1 MALRSFSFSEETKKY
16 IFDGDIYELQSLQ
29 WEPVGKKKQWA
40 SQELFSILKEIKYS
54 TK

>member
-16 IFDGDIYELQSLQ
+16 IFDGDIYELQSLH
-29 WEPVGKKKQWA
+29 WEPVGKKQWA
-40 SQELFSILKEIKYS
+40 SQEPFSILKEIKYS